1 MEGGTV
7 VPAAEQ
13 VGLGVHRRTGGRGRE
28 PQGYRILAWE
38 GKFHCCLPGATGRT
52 APWLLGPGVT

>member
-13 VGLGVHRRTGGRGRE
+13 AGLGVHRHTGGRGRE

-38 GKFHCCLPGATGRT
+38 GNSFTAVCQRQQDAQLPGF
-52 APWLLGPGVT
+52 LGLG